1 MPTMH
6 SLIFKKSNKP
16 YCGLAILPVLL
27 LINTL
32 LLQGICSAEVP
43 RLSGDPY
50 LWLEDIQGK
59 KALDWVKEQ
68 NAVSTKELE
77 AVPGFEKMRERLLSI
92 LNSKD
97 HIPMIMKRG
106 KYYYNFWRDDKNE
119 RGLWR
124 RTTLEEYK
132 KAEPVWE
139 VLIDLDKLAA
149 DEKENWVWHG
159 ASFL

>member
-59 KALDWVKEQ
+59 KALD
-68 NAVSTKELE
+68 
-77 AVPGFEKMRERLLSI
+77 LSLI
-92 LNSKD
+92 
-97 HIPMIMKRG
+97 HI
-106 KYYYNFWRDDKNE
+106 
-119 RGLWR
+119 
-124 RTTLEEYK
+124 
-132 KAEPVWE
+132 
-139 VLIDLDKLAA
+139 
-149 DEKENWVWHG
+149 
-159 ASFL
+159 